1 MHTCRCTETRMG
13 SMVARKEVVDNIT
26 VSAAEVPDL
35 DSNLIDRL
43 LQYCV
48 DHHRTKDLSALGDPI
63 PVRSC

>member
-48 DHHRTKDLSALGDPI
+48 DHHRTKDLPAL
-63 PVRSC
+63 R